1 MMQFVLWSWW
11 NETAVSVKWHSS
23 LLLCL
28 LVLQYGRYIR
38 ATVRL
43 EKGLPM
49 MAELLAHGND
59 RVVRAMSGALR
70 NLAIDNRNCELL
82 GKDFRL
88 CVQMSFKNSLKEYN
102 LASSLLDIV
111 WIYSKYNIRCAL
123 ASVCAGFLDFGCLY
137 SYHTDIFSNRT
148 VFIPQVCMQCLT
160 LWPTCLEARVSQGAL
175 CQRRRWCLYWARSL
189 RC

>member
-1 MMQFVLWSWW
+1 M
-11 NETAVSVKWHSS
+11 
-23 LLLCL
+23 

-82 GKDFRL
+82 GTIVGLYKTL
-88 CVQMSFKNSLKEYN
+88 TYYIKEY
-102 LASSLLDIV
+102 A
-111 WIYSKYNIRCAL
+111 
-123 ASVCAGFLDFGCLY
+123 F
-137 SYHTDIFSNRT
+137 
-148 VFIPQVCMQCLT
+148 
-160 LWPTCLEARVSQGAL
+160 
-175 CQRRRWCLYWARSL
+175 
-189 RC
+189 